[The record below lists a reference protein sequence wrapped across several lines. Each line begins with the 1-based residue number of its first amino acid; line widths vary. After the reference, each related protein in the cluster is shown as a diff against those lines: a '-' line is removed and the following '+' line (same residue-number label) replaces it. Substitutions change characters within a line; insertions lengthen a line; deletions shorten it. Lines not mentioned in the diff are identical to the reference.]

1 MITTV
6 DKIGIKD
13 VQFVGN
19 SVMLVSLSN
28 DRTFIVPLDSF
39 QEIANLTIDEKKD
52 FEIIDNENL
61 SFLSIDAIYSIHQ
74 LIGF

>member
-1 MITTV
+1 MTTTE
-6 DKIGIKD
+6 IIAIKD

-28 DRTFIVPLDSF
+28 DRTFIVPLTSF
-39 QEIANLTIDEKKD
+39 EKIASLSAEEKKD
-52 FEIIDNENL
+52 FEVIDGENL
-61 SFLSIDAIYSIHQ
+61 SFLALDEIYSVHD